1 MQPLRVQA
9 RLRAPRA
16 GTLIASDDLP
26 LHARAHHGAPYLPT
40 LRGQYETT
48 GAEAVHLI
56 ASDDLPLHARAH
68 HGAPYL
74 PTLRGQYEA
83 TGAEAVHLRYALL
96 GAVPLAEQR
105 RLWQAAVADEAAAN
119 AEVALTT
126 AREISELAGAARV
139 WWLDAAPAHSAVE
152 RERQTRLQRALVEPL
167 VRAALQQVLGTT
179 PSPPARRQ
187 AQHGAFV
194 SGAPPF
200 PPSAMLAA
208 AAGALRLSLGTTAA
222 TEDAFAL
229 RRLSQLRSAAWAAQM
244 APVAARLD
252 EIARRS
258 DSREASRTWRLWA
271 TLASK
276 QGARRRRLAEALT
289 RRASA
294 MAFDHFGLW
303 AANVAVQHK
312 VSDQQMIAFYG
323 FLRANLRGWHAR
335 TRHNRRLL
343 EATKAAAAGWLAM
356 DVARGWRTWRT
367 RARLVSRERRAA
379 ASAAAARQ
387 RAASQAWFSF
397 ARVGTSAAAVARGG
411 ARRAMRMGFSCW
423 ISMLAGRLALVR
435 LAHKARERAA
445 RAGRTS
451 RFEAWRETLALT
463 KQQAE
468 LLRTARRGLLLRWTR
483 AWAQASREREARRDA
498 SRRLQARSM
507 ADAISARPLR
517 RCWHTWHSRAAV
529 AQRLAATV
537 STALLA
543 RIHRFWIE
551 WRVWASS
558 VERRSAVRLLTTL
571 AISSR
576 RRWCWQAWLRASLR
590 VQRARVLTAR
600 SQLHHDR
607 SAVRRVLRVL
617 ENRRD
622 SITLALLVTMVG
634 RLSAP
639 LIADWVVA
647 GAAARHAIGRALK
660 LASELARRAGWRRWQ
675 RERTRSAE
683 ERLLLHRAR
692 RLHSTLSAAKLCHG
706 FQQWSVTVLS
716 TSLRNAALEHWA
728 EEFKPRA
735 FANYGWRRWRA
746 GLHRQA
752 MAAHMASVL
761 ERRADEFAKARCA
774 AALAMWSAAAMRR
787 LHRRMLKTRKK
798 VAQQDDAAVERLR
811 GLLAD
816 GRKWAERMLVA
827 DGVLPAGSPL
837 GYPFI

>member
-40 LRGQYETT
+40 LRGQYET
-48 GAEAVHLI
+48 
-56 ASDDLPLHARAH
+56 
-68 HGAPYL
+68 
-74 PTLRGQYEA
+74 

-179 PSPPARRQ
+179 PSPPARRH

-252 EIARRS
+252 EIASRS

-397 ARVGTSAAAVARGG
+397 ARVGTSAATVARGG

-423 ISMLAGRLALVR
+423 ISMLAGRLAAVR

-600 SQLHHDR
+600 SQLHHGR

-634 RLSAP
+634 RHSAP

-660 LASELARRAGWRRWQ
+660 LASEMARRRGWRRWQ
-675 RERTRSAE
+675 RERTRSGE
-683 ERLLLHRAR
+683 ERLLMHRAR
-692 RLHSTLSAAKLCHG
+692 RLLSTWSAAKLSQG

-746 GLHRQA
+746 GLRRQA

-774 AALAMWSAAAMRR
+774 AALASWSAAATRR
-787 LHRRMLKTRKK
+787 LHRRMLKTRTRCEQIASMQVLTTAPHPPHRRMLKTRKK